1 MGFLSSLFGSRKSA
15 EVVEQRRREA
25 AEINEEVAV
34 AIEDCIAYIRA
45 SSSEMMRR
53 CASFPPDE
61 TKLAM
66 DCLKT
71 LNFLDE
77 QAVTAQGQANSTRAQ
92 IVAAG
97 SSIEW
102 DRLVRMLREWRL
114 TSMQIKPQAEVT
126 VAKLNNILDQAEA
139 LRR

>member
-1 MGFLSSLFGSRKSA
+1 MGFLSSLFGSGKSA
-15 EVVEQRRREA
+15 EIVEQRRREA
-25 AEINEEVAV
+25 TEINEDVAA

-45 SSSEMMRR
+45 SSSEMMKR
-53 CASFPPDE
+53 CANLPPDE

-77 QAVTAQGQANSTRAQ
+77 QAVTAQAQADNTRSQ
-92 IVAAG
+92 IIAAG
-97 SSIEW
+97 PSIDW
-102 DRLVRMLREWRL
+102 DKLVRMLREWCV
-114 TSMQIKPQAEVT
+114 TSTQIKPQAEAT
-126 VAKLNNILDQAEA
+126 VAKLNGILDQADA